1 MSLSCISEIIFL
13 HLTIKDRRLN
23 IIHVY
28 LRVKQLVM
36 TIYNTK
42 NEGTISLCERKQWR
56 DCSYRTK
63 EKANVCIYI

>member
-1 MSLSCISEIIFL
+1 LSL
-13 HLTIKDRRLN
+13 
-23 IIHVY
+23 
-28 LRVKQLVM
+28 